1 VILTLKILDLYG
13 KLVTE
18 WLSADKTVPDVDID
32 MTDGFEEV
40 PGAKR
45 LEARSEWEKVVFD
58 PMNIDVQALQEY
70 LHILFITGKKD
81 AANAIQDLRNKA
93 QVFESTLSGP
103 KQFSVSNLRWVIE
116 GLQRSDLLSNE
127 KRDVLKDFLGNEI
140 ILGEVRNSRNSR
152 QRGPSPDTALET
164 PLDEFC

>member
-93 QVFESTLSGP
+93 QRAQAIQRLKSTMGYRRLAEIRS
-103 KQFSVSNLRWVIE
+103 LE
-116 GLQRSDLLSNE
+116 QRE
-127 KRDVLKDFLGNEI
+127 ARRAQRFFGQ
-140 ILGEVRNSRNSR
+140 RNYPW
-152 QRGPSPDTALET
+152 RGT
-164 PLDEFC
+164 